1 MNAYYTQI
9 DSDADGINDSTDNC
23 STVYNP
29 DQKNSD
35 GNALGDLCDLITIAT
50 TVSTSAPA
58 QKYNYKEGTY
68 SALFGAFDLKN
79 TSSVTAPITSFTI
92 KVRGA
97 SIGHNM
103 AKLFQI

>member
-1 MNAYYTQI
+1 MLITPQI

-58 QKYNYKEGTY
+58 QKYNYKRRNI
-68 SALFGAFDLKN
+68 LR
-79 TSSVTAPITSFTI
+79 IIWSF
-92 KVRGA
+92 
-97 SIGHNM
+97 
-103 AKLFQI
+103 